1 MICRGVRDPIEST
14 KDSSGLQNIIQMQGN
29 ITKASLHE
37 PGPYSIQIA
46 DSTLCGKFSRFNL
59 SLAVWMNLLRT
70 RLTLEPYPNT
80 PCKKDKNIE
89 L

>member
-29 ITKASLHE
+29 ITKASLHG

-46 DSTLCGKFSRFNL
+46 DSTLCGKSSRVQSVSSGL
-59 SLAVWMNLLRT
+59 DEST

-80 PCKKDKNIE
+80 PCKKDKNIK